1 MGHIILPGKKKIEIF
16 LLIGFSIKEKNN
28 FAKTNNLLT
37 LQYDCLKMVIYG
49 VVTFDLLLFC
59 LKLFRFFQN
68 VSGGANLNSNNITND
83 SKEIISGIRPNS
95 AKMFSRLQTVVYFLL
110 LS

>member
-95 AKMFSRLQTVVYFLL
+95 AKITAKIHYCLHYCKQ
-110 LS
+110 